1 MSIIEEEPYNGSRRN
16 TKKRTFLAA
25 FIALGIL
32 IAAATF
38 VGSPMVKAYAQTSN
52 SLGQNN
58 SLLQVTALFAN
69 LSTVSTSGTAT
80 TKVSPDMF
88 SVSVGVETNG
98 TTAQEA
104 VSRNANL
111 TAQVIQALR
120 ALGINENEIG

>member
-1 MSIIEEEPYNGSRRN
+1 MSIIEEESYNGSRRN
-16 TKKRTFLAA
+16 TKKRTSLTS

-38 VGSPMVKAYAQTSN
+38 VGSPMVKAYAQTSK

-88 SVSVGVETNG
+88 SVSVAVQTNG

-104 VSRNANL
+104 VSRKDRKS
-111 TAQVIQALR
+111 VV
-120 ALGINENEIG
+120 